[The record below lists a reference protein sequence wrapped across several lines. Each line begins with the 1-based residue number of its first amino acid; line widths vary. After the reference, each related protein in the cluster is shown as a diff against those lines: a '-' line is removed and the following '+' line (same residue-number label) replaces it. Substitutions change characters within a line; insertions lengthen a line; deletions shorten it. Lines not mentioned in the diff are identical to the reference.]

1 MSVTKEGP
9 KGETHSVEVDGND
22 RVDKNLQAAERRRV
36 RLPGLKVEREVG
48 LGDLIERV
56 TSAIGIKPCGGCKRR
71 AARLNRWMKFSAAT
85 REGVKVA
92 TRPPHLRLPDLQ
104 GRVVSL
110 EEYRGRRVLLVFT
123 DPQCEACDELAP
135 YLISLHRQRQENG
148 LAVILVGRG
157 NAEENRRKAQQHGFQ
172 FPVMIQGK
180 RRLSKKFG
188 IFETP
193 FAYLV
198 GEDGVITRDVAVGRD
213 AVLRLLCYVALE
225 SYLPGL

>member
-1 MSVTKEGP
+1 MSATEKGP
-9 KGETHSVEVDGND
+9 RAETHSLEIDGYD
-22 RVDKNLQAAERRRV
+22 RVDKNLEVAERHRM
-36 RLPGLKVEREVG
+36 RLPGLIVVGEVG
-48 LGDLIERV
+48 LGDVIKRL

-71 AARLNRWMKFSAAT
+71 AARLNQWMSFSGAT

-92 TRPPHLRLPDLQ
+92 RRAPDLRLPNLQ

-123 DPQCEACDELAP
+123 DTQCGPCDELAP
-135 YLISLHRQRQENG
+135 YLVGLHRQHAENG
-148 LAVILVGRG
+148 LAVILVARG

-172 FPVMIQGK
+172 FPVVIPGK
-180 RRLSKKFG
+180 RQLSKEYG
-188 IFETP
+188 AFETP
-193 FAYLV
+193 FAFLV

-225 SYLPGL
+225 SYFPWL